1 MTTKKQANSLW
12 TDAVRKIAEEQC
24 IVDEGTDKL
33 LKMTRIEALARSL
46 FDYGISGDTSAVKEI
61 GQRLDGLPAQRIEM
75 QGEMDNTLRIIL
87 DDDWKAKREAK
98 K

>member
-1 MTTKKQANSLW
+1 MTTKAQATSLW
-12 TDAVRKIAEEQC
+12 TDAVRKIAEEPC
-24 IVDEGTDKL
+24 IVDEGTDTL

-46 FDYGISGDTSAVKEI
+46 FDYGVRGDTSAVKEI

-75 QGEMDNTLRIIL
+75 DATTDNTLRIII
-87 DDDWKAKREAK
+87 DDPTKRKVAK